1 MMLKRVSKALI
12 KITKNHTD
20 SIIVVMGDSIKCEL
34 EGVRNLFLTKKLIE
48 LDAVADWIK
57 LHHL

>member
-1 MMLKRVSKALI
+1 MALNAKKR
-12 KITKNHTD
+12 
-20 SIIVVMGDSIKCEL
+20 EL
-34 EGVRNLFLTKKLIE
+34 GIYSLLKKLIE